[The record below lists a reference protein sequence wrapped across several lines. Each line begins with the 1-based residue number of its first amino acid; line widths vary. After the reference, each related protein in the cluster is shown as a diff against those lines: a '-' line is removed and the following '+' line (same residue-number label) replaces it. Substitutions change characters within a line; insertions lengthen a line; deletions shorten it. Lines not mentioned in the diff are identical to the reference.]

1 MNKNLVDTIL
11 KAVALGMGVVVIVL
25 NALGN
30 LEVNSAMT
38 FLGIG
43 LSALALAGL
52 QKSNFSAEIE

>member
-38 FLGIG
+38 FLGLG

-52 QKSNFSAEIE
+52 QKS